1 MATARSILIVDDDRA
16 MRELLAS
23 LYREQS
29 YETAEAASVDE
40 ALELAADRDF
50 DVVVSDIRMPGRS
63 GVELIGALRR
73 LRRTTPVILMTAFGS
88 IDSAVEAM
96 RAGAFDY
103 ITKPF
108 EPEAVAFAAERAL
121 QQRRLEE
128 ENERLRR
135 AVDKTAAMGDLL
147 GESPAMREI
156 FAMIRKVG
164 ATRSS
169 VLITGESGTGK
180 DLVARTIHYQGDLKD
195 QPYVPINCTAIPEGL
210 LESELFGH
218 VRGAFT
224 GAHASKRGLFEEAN
238 GGTLF
243 LDEIGDL
250 PLSLQAKLLRVL
262 QDREI
267 RPVGSNRTVQVQVR
281 IIAATHRD
289 LDQEIEAGRFRE
301 DLFYRLNV
309 IPIHVPPLRER
320 REDIPVLVR
329 AFLRKHAPGGKGSI
343 SDEALDW
350 LCAQRWRGNAREL
363 ENVVERT
370 LALADGPD
378 VGLADLP
385 MGKPEAGGAL
395 SPETFL
401 KAAAARRTS
410 LQELEDQYLK
420 AVLESVGGNKLQASK
435 ILGIDRKT
443 LYRRT
448 ERLARAAS

>member
-218 VRGAFT
+218 VRG
-224 GAHASKRGLFEEAN
+224 
-238 GGTLF
+238 
-243 LDEIGDL
+243 
-250 PLSLQAKLLRVL
+250 
-262 QDREI
+262 
-267 RPVGSNRTVQVQVR
+267 
-281 IIAATHRD
+281 
-289 LDQEIEAGRFRE
+289 
-301 DLFYRLNV
+301 
-309 IPIHVPPLRER
+309 
-320 REDIPVLVR
+320 
-329 AFLRKHAPGGKGSI
+329 
-343 SDEALDW
+343 
-350 LCAQRWRGNAREL
+350 
-363 ENVVERT
+363 
-370 LALADGPD
+370 
-378 VGLADLP
+378 
-385 MGKPEAGGAL
+385 
-395 SPETFL
+395 
-401 KAAAARRTS
+401 
-410 LQELEDQYLK
+410 
-420 AVLESVGGNKLQASK
+420 
-435 ILGIDRKT
+435 
-443 LYRRT
+443 
-448 ERLARAAS
+448 